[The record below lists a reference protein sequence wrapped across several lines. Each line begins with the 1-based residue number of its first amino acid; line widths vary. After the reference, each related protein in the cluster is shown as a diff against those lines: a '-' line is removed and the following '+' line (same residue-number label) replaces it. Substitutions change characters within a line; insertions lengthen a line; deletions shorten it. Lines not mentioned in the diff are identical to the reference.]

1 MTEIQNLKRL
11 TILSFILT
19 FLFLVLIGYIARLKE
34 PAFRAVTGKEFIN
47 NVNRCIDY
55 LERSTI
61 SSDQRI
67 NRQLIVTK
75 ASLESN
81 YGRSRFANEGNNLFG
96 IRQFENLEKGM
107 LPDGQPSTINWR
119 VAKFKTKCDSIRYY
133 INLLNNNH
141 HYEDFRK
148 EREYQKLNNLNIP
161 TRYFVKLEKY
171 ATNPNYSNLLLRT
184 YLEIYEPK

>member
-1 MTEIQNLKRL
+1 MKEAQNLKKL

-19 FLFLVLIGYIARLKE
+19 LLFFILIIYIARLKE

-47 NVNRCIDY
+47 NVNNCVDY
-55 LERSTI
+55 LERSYLKK
-61 SSDQRI
+61 DQKI

-81 YGRSRFANEGNNLFG
+81 YGRSRFAKEGNNLFG
-96 IRQFENLEKGM
+96 IRQFSNLEKGM
-107 LPDGQPSTINWR
+107 LPDGQPDTINWR

>member
-1 MTEIQNLKRL
+1 MKEAQNLKKL

-19 FLFLVLIGYIARLKE
+19 LLFFILIIYIARLKE

-47 NVNRCIDY
+47 NVNNCVDY
-55 LERSTI
+55 LERSYLKK
-61 SSDQRI
+61 DQKI
-67 NRQLIVTK
+67 NRELIVTK

-96 IRQFENLEKGM
+96 IRQFSNLEKGM
-107 LPDGQPSTINWR
+107 LPDGQPDTINWR

-171 ATNPNYSNLLLRT
+171 ATNPNYSTLLLRT

>member
-1 MTEIQNLKRL
+1 MTETQSLKKL

-19 FLFLVLIGYIARLKE
+19 FLFLALITYIASLKE

-47 NVNRCIDY
+47 NVNKCVDY
-55 LERSTI
+55 LERSFLTK
-61 SSDQRI
+61 DQKI

-96 IRQFENLEKGM
+96 IRMFENLEKGM
-107 LPDGQPSTINWR
+107 LPDGQPDTIKWR
-119 VAKFKTKCDSIRYY
+119 VAKFKSKCDSIKYY
-133 INLLNNNH
+133 INLLNYNH

-148 EREYQKLNNLNIP
+148 EREYQKNNNLNIP

-171 ATNPNYSNLLLRT
+171 ATNPDYPNLLLRT
-184 YLEIYEPK
+184 YLEIYEVK

>member
-1 MTEIQNLKRL
+1 MTETQSLRNL
-11 TILSFILT
+11 TILSFTLT
-19 FLFLVLIGYIARLKE
+19 FLFLAIILFIVSLKE

-47 NVNRCIDY
+47 NVNKCVDY
-55 LERSTI
+55 LERTFI

-107 LPDGQPSTINWR
+107 LPDGQPATIKWR
-119 VAKFKTKCDSIRYY
+119 VAKFKSKCDSIKYY
-133 INLLNNNH
+133 INLLNYNH

-148 EREYQKLNNLNIP
+148 EREYQKNNNLNMP

-171 ATNPNYSNLLLRT
+171 ATNPDYPNLLLKT
-184 YLEIYEPK
+184 YLEIYEVK